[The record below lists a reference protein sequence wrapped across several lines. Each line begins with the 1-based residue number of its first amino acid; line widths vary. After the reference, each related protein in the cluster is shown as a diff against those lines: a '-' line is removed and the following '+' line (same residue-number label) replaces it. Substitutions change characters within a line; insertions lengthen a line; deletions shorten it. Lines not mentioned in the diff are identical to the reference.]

1 MEGRDMKTGLG
12 IRELPAAALLWL
24 VELAALAIAVRT
36 GVQLG
41 LAIAGFW
48 VVWSWLGRSRTALRD
63 ARETGFA
70 AGTR

>member
-1 MEGRDMKTGLG
+1 MKARLG

-24 VELAALAIAVRT
+24 VELAAMAIAVRT

-41 LAIAGFW
+41 FAVAGFW
-48 VVWSWLGRSRTALRD
+48 VVWSWLGRSRTTLRA
-63 ARETGFA
+63 ARRAGFA